1 MCALLGAGG
10 CESGHETHE
19 VQPVN
24 RPAIEKVLEQH
35 SPVLMQRPGVVGVYQ
50 SAREDG
56 TPTIT
61 VMVLDST
68 VTASIPREL
77 DGYPVDV
84 EVSGPLRPFDGDS
97 LRSE

>member
-1 MCALLGAGG
+1 MLALGS
-10 CESGHETHE
+10 CSKRQETRE

-24 RPAIEKVLEQH
+24 RRAIESVLEQH
-35 SPVLMQRPGVVGVYQ
+35 SPELMRQPGVVGVYQ

-56 TPTIT
+56 APVIT

-68 VTASIPREL
+68 SVASIPHEL

-84 EVSGPLRPFDGDS
+84 EVSGPIRPFDGA
-97 LRSE
+97 R